1 LARPSPP
8 QAAKCVRTILRIV
21 HMNTSQYQ
29 PHQLGKWGE
38 DKAAEYLQNKGY
50 KILERNF
57 KRKWGELD
65 IVAQKEKTIIFCE
78 VKTIAKQNEDEPFFP
93 EDEINEKKEK
103 QLIKMVQ
110 IYLSY
115 KKISPETPC
124 QIDIIAI
131 EAINSE
137 PNIRH
142 YENAIEDVA

>member
-1 LARPSPP
+1 
-8 QAAKCVRTILRIV
+8 
-21 HMNTSQYQ
+21 MYQ

-38 DKAAEYLQNKGY
+38 KKAVEYLQNKGY
-50 KILERNF
+50 KIIEKNF

-78 VKTIAKQNEDEPFFP
+78 VKTIAKQSEDEPFFP

-103 QLIKMVQ
+103 QLRKMVQ
-110 IYLSY
+110 IYLSS

-124 QIDIIAI
+124 QIDVIAI
-131 EAINSE
+131 ESINNE

-142 YENAIEDVA
+142 YENAIEDTA